1 MRRGVDLEISFRTS
15 GIISLILS
23 SCSALFHKRKW
34 RVVDSPKL
42 EQQCHCCFYHKYRS
56 DPGSIGFLLWISGDK
71 KEVFTKQI
79 CNQKEAP
86 DWNRYWTALA
96 GLKDFMEMILHNRSS
111 RSSLYF
117 LLLNV
122 IRLTLSELKVLT
134 VIVLNSDLQMRC
146 NFSHMVCVWSLIS
159 WQKFFCC
166 KNSLQW
172 FKVTD
177 GWRWESVSQTSFG
190 WTQFWSALGLI

>member
-1 MRRGVDLEISFRTS
+1 VRRGVDLEISFRTS

-86 DWNRYWTALA
+86 D
-96 GLKDFMEMILHNRSS
+96 
-111 RSSLYF
+111 
-117 LLLNV
+117 
-122 IRLTLSELKVLT
+122 
-134 VIVLNSDLQMRC
+134 
-146 NFSHMVCVWSLIS
+146 
-159 WQKFFCC
+159 
-166 KNSLQW
+166 
-172 FKVTD
+172 
-177 GWRWESVSQTSFG
+177 
-190 WTQFWSALGLI
+190 